1 MIRSKVSK
9 TVSNNSATSD
19 ICESNRINA
28 TSDIME
34 NPNIQLYSDL
44 ESSSNSSLATG
55 TSREG
60 RDLLGVNMYSVHS
73 STSSNTNS
81 LNQLSIPMSTS
92 SVMCNESNDKPSSHQ
107 VTESKKSLDVLKL
120 EHNNSNPTTTNV
132 SNLSTIN
139 LSQAGDSLGYSMCY
153 SVSSNSGLDIPETS
167 NKDNFSKPFPLKPE
181 TRKSETIRNS
191 HLGQL
196 EASDNHSIRDEHNI
210 KESDNVYESDQKQG
224 EMLST
229 VPILQDICGKTED
242 IPSNPQSSKKV
253 TKMDK
258 KVLNEKVRKYF
269 HFLFI

>member
-1 MIRSKVSK
+1 MS
-9 TVSNNSATSD
+9 
-19 ICESNRINA
+19 E
-28 TSDIME
+28 
-34 NPNIQLYSDL
+34 
-44 ESSSNSSLATG
+44 
-55 TSREG
+55 
-60 RDLLGVNMYSVHS
+60 RDLLALRLQSLESLESVSES
-73 STSSNTNS
+73 SEARSEWS
-81 LNQLSIPMSTS
+81 
-92 SVMCNESNDKPSSHQ
+92 
-107 VTESKKSLDVLKL
+107 
-120 EHNNSNPTTTNV
+120 
-132 SNLSTIN
+132 
-139 LSQAGDSLGYSMCY
+139 